1 MNSHGTSSKPWVL
14 DPSLEEFQHGT
25 PWMLSARGLCALC
38 HCSAWV
44 LHQDVTRLML
54 NYTPLALRRHGLQG
68 QGAQSCGCPPV
79 AELRVLSAGSASGCA
94 AEAASDFSA
103 LVQG

>member
-1 MNSHGTSSKPWVL
+1 
-14 DPSLEEFQHGT
+14 
-25 PWMLSARGLCALC
+25 
-38 HCSAWV
+38 
-44 LHQDVTRLML
+44 ML